1 MKRHILKNP
10 FFIALLLMLTLSV
23 SWLGYSFAIR
33 YFINKTAI
41 QGQSTLRLATAGLR
55 GELSRYEPL
64 PELIADN
71 KDIRNL
77 LADPTDRY
85 QVDMVN
91 QQLKQITKNVAASV
105 IYLIDKQ
112 GLTIASS
119 NFDTPISFVNR
130 NFDYR
135 PYFQTA
141 IKGGEGRYFAL
152 GSTSLKRG
160 YYFAAPVHI
169 RGEIV
174 GVTVVKIN
182 VDGFETAWRGN
193 ENEIIVTDEYGIIF
207 MSSREEWLFRSIK
220 PVSSDLLFK
229 FKSTRQYPVDRI
241 SELPITN
248 LSQNNSQNDLLTN
261 KDKGELISLPFAG
274 DNKEFIF
281 KHMEM
286 KDAGWTVHILSPTSG
301 ARAQAYAV
309 LLSIILSTLLA
320 ILLLAFLSQRRA
332 RIEEIMQTQKEA
344 HEQLEKRV
352 ANRTKDLNEVNAKL
366 LEEVEERVAAERR
379 LRKTQED
386 LIQAGKLAALGQMSA
401 ALSHELNQPLA
412 AVKSYADNAEA
423 YLERER
429 PEEAKENIKRIS
441 ELTDRMAAISK
452 HLRNFARKPK
462 EQLGPIPLATVVND
476 AIEIMSGKLRSR
488 SASISV
494 DVPGNE
500 IWVHGGQVRL
510 QQVLVNLISNAL
522 DVEIKSVNT
531 TEASTPEVNTPKVN
545 TPKIE
550 IRAGV
555 NDGRVKIEV
564 RDNGKGLEE
573 DIINQIFDPFFTT
586 KGINKGLGLG
596 LSISYNIIRDFGGTL
611 SARNHPDGGAIFTIE
626 LNEAE
631 RVVGAAE

>member
-1 MKRHILKNP
+1 MKRHIHKNP
-10 FFIALLLMLTLSV
+10 FFIILLLMLTLSV

-77 LADPTDRY
+77 LRDPTDRY

-152 GSTSLKRG
+152 GSTSFKRG
-160 YYFAAPVHI
+160 YYFSSPVHI
-169 RGEIV
+169 KGEIV
-174 GVTVVKIN
+174 GITVVKIN

-193 ENEIIVTDEYGIIF
+193 ENEIIVTDKYGIIF

-220 PVSSDLLFK
+220 PVSSALLFK

-241 SELPITN
+241 SELPIAN
-248 LSQNNSQNDLLTN
+248 LSQNDLLNN
-261 KDKGELISLPFAG
+261 KDKGEIVSIPFSG

-320 ILLLAFLSQRRA
+320 ILLLAFFTQRRA

-352 ANRTKDLNEVNAKL
+352 ASRTKDLNDVNAKL
-366 LEEVEERVAAERR
+366 LEEVEERAAAERR

-412 AVKSYADNAEA
+412 AVKTYADNAEA

-462 EQLGPIPLATVVND
+462 EQLGAIPLATVIND
-476 AIEIMSGKLRSR
+476 AIEIMSGKLRS
-488 SASISV
+488 SAASISV
-494 DVPGNE
+494 DVPGDE

-522 DVEIKSVNT
+522 DIETKSANQ
-531 TEASTPEVNTPKVN
+531 
-545 TPKIE
+545 PKIE
-550 IRAGV
+550 IRARV
-555 NDGRVKIEV
+555 KEGRVKIEV

-596 LSISYNIIRDFGGTL
+596 LSISYNIIRDFNGTL

-631 RVVGAAE
+631 RVVGVAE